1 MSFLEETN
9 ALTSCIHMFFKL
21 VGWDFAESG
30 AKAPDFAEMF
40 QALGVVMNVSALHG
54 GLATKLAIQRAGAT
68 SSSSPCLKF

>member
-1 MSFLEETN
+1 
-9 ALTSCIHMFFKL
+9 MFFKL

-54 GLATKLAIQRAGAT
+54 GLSTELAIQRAGAVN
-68 SSSSPCLKF
+68 SSSLGLKFCKSVV